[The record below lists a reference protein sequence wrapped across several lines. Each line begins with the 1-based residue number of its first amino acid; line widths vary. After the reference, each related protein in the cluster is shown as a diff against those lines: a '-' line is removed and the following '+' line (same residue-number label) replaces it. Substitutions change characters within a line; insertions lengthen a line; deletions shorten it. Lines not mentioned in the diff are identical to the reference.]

1 MSTIVL
7 SFVSGGFVSS
17 SCAINFS
24 FSVPLYLISVL
35 VFILLSGRYWMFN
48 YLVDVLCWFL
58 LLGSCIYNQV
68 PVDLFCYDLVYLIF
82 YRVFIWYSYGRFLSV
97 HVVWC
102 STWLMWL
109 NGYFLRSVCFLLQ
122 VKVKY
127 HHCCFWGISSLYC
140 GYPEAVFASKSLINI
155 STCLFFF
162 VSS

>member
-1 MSTIVL
+1 MSKIVL

-35 VFILLSGRYWMFN
+35 VFIPLSGRYWMFN

-68 PVDLFCYDLVYLIF
+68 PVDLFCYDLVYLIL
-82 YRVFIWYSYGRFLSV
+82 YRVFIWYSYGRFLSA

-109 NGYFLRSVCFLLQ
+109 NGVFFKIRLFSFASQSKVSPLLFLRHFIVILRLSGASFCI
-122 VKVKY
+122 KV
-127 HHCCFWGISSLYC
+127 S
-140 GYPEAVFASKSLINI
+140 N
-155 STCLFFF
+155 
-162 VSS
+162 